1 MKYFTAFILLVLFFS
16 CKKEEKIVQEKVV
29 PKIETKTEIKK
40 DTLTA
45 KEIKLE
51 VFGFPQEVQGCSCY
65 FATDREE
72 FVKQNYIYVD
82 DFQQNAFIKINGE
95 QIKLE
100 FDRKNEVLPEKKLNI
115 NLHNDQFKV
124 NLKGKAVEEGEIET
138 HLYKGKL
145 TVENKAGKKT
155 VIPVYGECGC

>member
-1 MKYFTAFILLVLFFS
+1 MRYLTVFIFLLLFLS
-16 CKKEEKIVQEKVV
+16 CKKEEKTALEKVV
-29 PKIETKTEIKK
+29 PKIETPAENKK
-40 DTLTA
+40 DTLTT

-82 DFQQNAFIKINGE
+82 DYQQNGFIKINGE
-95 QIKLE
+95 RIKLE
-100 FDRKNEVLPEKKLNI
+100 FDRKNEVLPEKTLNI

-138 HLYKGKL
+138 HLYKGTL

-155 VIPVYGECGC
+155 VVAVYGECGC

>member
-1 MKYFTAFILLVLFFS
+1 MKYLTAFILLFLFFS
-16 CKKEEKIVQEKVV
+16 CKKEEKIAQEKIA

-40 DTLTA
+40 DTLTT

-82 DFQQNAFIKINGE
+82 DFQQNGFIKVNGE

-100 FDRKNEVLPEKKLNI
+100 FNMKNEVLPEKNLNI
-115 NLHNDQFKV
+115 NLHNDLFKV

-138 HLYKGKL
+138 HLYKGTL

>member
-1 MKYFTAFILLVLFFS
+1 MKYLTAFIFLLLFFS
-16 CKKEEKIVQEKVV
+16 CKKEERIAQEKAV

-40 DTLTA
+40 DTLTT

-82 DFQQNAFIKINGE
+82 DFQQNGFIKVNSE

-100 FDRKNEVLPEKKLNI
+100 FDRKNEVLPEKTLNI

-138 HLYKGKL
+138 HLYKGTL